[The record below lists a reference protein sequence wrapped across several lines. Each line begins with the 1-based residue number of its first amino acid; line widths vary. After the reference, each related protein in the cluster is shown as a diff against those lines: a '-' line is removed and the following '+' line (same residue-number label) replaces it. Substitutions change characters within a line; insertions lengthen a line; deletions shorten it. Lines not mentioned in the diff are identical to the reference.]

1 MVAVFTGNGLGL
13 FNTSLTQLGGALGGS
28 GGLGQDRS
36 RQLVNLATGNVLVQG
51 QDEYLSF
58 RGLGLGFERTYNSQ
72 GQASEVGADGWLTGF
87 ERRVV
92 LQSGTFNTAGSMMR
106 RYTGDG
112 AYQDFTYVSANT
124 YLSTGGDGAH
134 DTLNW
139 TAGSSTWTYVEGSSR
154 REELY
159 ADHANATLLGRLT
172 RIRDLK
178 SDGTTPVTWDVLYDA
193 SNRISEIRANDG
205 ASTGEAL
212 VFGYDGSGRLSS
224 VSTRENGIVRSQVSY
239 GYDGQGRLLNVTTDL
254 TPDNAGDNAWDGA
267 TLSNNNGKLYRTE
280 YTYEGATLR
289 LASLKQSDGTLVSYT
304 YHADGRVK
312 TVTQGDSNI
321 DDTDGLGETTSYAY
335 GTGSTTVTDSLGRAW
350 VYAYDANG
358 QLSSVTGPAIAGQSD
373 ITTYQYDAAG
383 NLTQAQT
390 VRGGITLSLLDY
402 QYDANGNLVW
412 QWDAQGNAISRTY
425 NANNQLL
432 TETRYTG
439 VDADRNGGVSA
450 PTGGLTT
457 QYVYDA
463 QNRVRFVV
471 NALGEVTEF
480 TYATSGNGIGQRN
493 AVRQYLGGVDTGASW
508 TESVLVAWATG
519 VEKANSTLVEFVYD
533 LAGRLSQ
540 RNDYAGVDGN
550 GAGVVDAATAITRYI
565 YSAQDLL
572 LQQITLHGAGR
583 TPTGAAQSGSE
594 VMDYAYDGMGRL
606 LSVLS
611 RDSGLT
617 NNDANTVQ
625 TTYAYIDSAYQI
637 AVTNDLGAVR
647 TETRNR
653 AGRVVS
659 VTEADKAVAPT
670 ITRTTTHTYDGAG
683 QLRISQDAGGGLSYF
698 FYDGKGRLEATV
710 DATGAGVRNTYD
722 GLDRVVGTRAY
733 AGRVTTTGWTTLAT
747 LPTGWAGTG
756 LVDNDALD
764 RVSATTYDTAGR
776 IATVTD
782 GLASSTQRS
791 ITTYTYDAAGRLLQT
806 RQTDSVATAATAR
819 VVRYFYD
826 NAGRQIGQLDA
837 EGYLT
842 ESAYDRAGRLVSQ
855 VRYATVSP
863 SAQWASGTLA
873 QLRPPLNANNDQTTH
888 YYYNGR
894 GQLVGTLDAQGYL
907 SELIV
912 DEAGNTRAERRYATA
927 VTWAGTDTLS
937 TLRSRAGIHRE
948 SRLAYNGLGQLL
960 ARTNAEGTVTRYTYD
975 EAGRLVKTESAQGT
989 SEIREN
995 NRRYNVFGELIG
1007 ELGGEGS
1014 VQLLAGMSEAQL
1026 DAVYAQYGVR
1036 HSYDAL
1042 GRRIESIDAGGNKS
1056 WYFYDSVGRLTFTVK
1071 GVADSGNVLN
1081 ALGEVSELRYTAFGE
1096 VSESL
1101 VYTGRIAI
1109 PVAGDRNSVSGA
1121 IGTLSYAA
1129 ATDTRRQFAYTTR
1142 GQLAS
1147 TTDAE
1152 NTLTQYN
1159 YDAFGQLSRQVSAV
1173 GTAAVSTTDFLYD
1186 RRGLSTRRTDG
1197 VGAAVERFG
1206 TQSYDAFGRVIGA
1219 VDGRGS
1225 TTSFTYDRLGRQLT
1239 TSQVVSGR
1247 TETVTVSYNA
1257 YERVSVTDAKG
1268 QTTSY
1273 SYSPTARTLAV
1284 ATLEGITVTTAYNR
1298 HGQVLTVSDV
1308 WGQATSYTYNRDG
1321 QLTGTTDPLYQTA
1334 TQEYDVRGLLVATVD
1349 ASGRRVE
1356 LRYDAVGRVLQ
1367 RIVDPGAGKL
1377 NLTTS
1382 YAYDGQGRQ
1391 LTVADPSGRVSGY
1404 SYDREGRLTQVTQD
1418 PAGLNLR
1425 STYSYD
1431 AQGRQVTVTQGAATA
1446 SAQVTQYAFDAL
1458 GRRTSETLNP
1468 GGLNLTTQYAYDK
1481 NDNVVRRT
1489 DANGAITRYYYDE
1502 ADRLIFTV
1510 DPLGGLTRNWY
1521 DLNGSLAAVRS
1532 FSQKLTPAQLTGLSD
1547 ASTIAQLDALAVWNA
1562 NDLSQYQIY
1571 DHDGRLR
1578 FQIDVSGR
1586 VRETLYDPLG
1596 RVVGTR
1602 SYAASFALGVLNLSS
1617 QLHAG
1622 TATLADITVAKND
1635 ALDQLNWQVLDEAG
1649 RVRYTVDGLGN
1660 VQELYYDAADRH
1672 VGTRSMATA
1681 IALNAGLRS
1690 RLETGTVLLTDLA
1703 SVIYSDAKDLRSY
1716 QVLDAVG
1723 RLRYTV
1729 DAFGSVQEYSLDAA
1743 GRTVGTRRYGQAI
1756 VVDATLLEKLKA
1768 GTATVADLAAKV
1780 TANDALDQRGYQVFD
1795 EAGRLRLSID
1805 AQGNA
1810 QELRYDATGRV
1821 IQQLTYGTAIAAA
1834 TLSANLAAL
1843 KAGTVSVATAVGWVS
1858 SQEATARMT
1867 TSIWDAGGR
1876 LRYTLA
1882 RTGSTYMV
1890 SELRYDAVG
1899 RVVAQVAYATTIPT
1913 ATAGTVAAI
1922 AAAVTTAGG
1931 DAAAN
1936 QRMTRM
1942 VYDADGQVR
1951 YTVDDLGGVTE
1962 RRYNGLGQLVEA
1974 RQYALAIPTS
1984 TAATEAAV
1992 ATAVAGQTGA
2002 NVRITTT
2009 TYDGAGRVSTVTDAA
2024 GKSEFYGY
2032 DALGN
2037 RTSYTNKLG
2046 NVWTYGYDAAGRR
2059 ISETSPAIKVA
2070 VADAAGVVSLVT
2082 RTVVTQIAY
2091 DALGN
2096 VTQRTEDATGAK
2108 PRITQYQY
2116 DNRGHQI
2123 KTIFPDAGAIDPATG
2138 AINATG
2144 TTPTIEVTYNALGQA
2159 VVQKDVRGNYS
2170 YKTYDSLGQLAYE
2183 VDQEGY
2189 VTGYTYNAFGEQ
2201 ATLRRYASRLGAI
2214 GGWSAGTAISLPQ
2227 LTASVVIPSATLDRT
2242 LTTSYDSL
2250 GRQTQV
2256 QQSAVT
2262 YVKADGTM
2270 ATGTPTTQF
2279 TYNSYGEVVKTAV
2292 LLDAANNVWTNTYQ
2306 YYDELGHNTVTV
2318 DAEGY
2323 VSTTVYNAMGEV
2335 TQSTEH
2341 ARALSSV
2348 AMAALTTATAPAAPS
2363 TGDALTGY
2371 DRVMRWE
2378 YDAMGRKLS
2387 EIVVRRYQNAD
2398 GSAGVRD
2405 VKTDYTYD
2413 NAGRATMVTSD
2424 AGTAHAAVTTT
2435 EYDALDRVVSVK
2447 EPVRATLVGNSESLL
2462 LGNTAVGLGSAALYA
2477 QVSPYTTMA
2486 YDGFGNLVAVRRYAN
2501 GWAAGAPA
2509 PGATDDARDQV
2520 QVTRYDWQGRAVWE
2534 KDGEGNLTT
2543 RTYDAADHLLSTRY
2557 TLTAG
2562 TMASSVVVATAVY
2575 DKAGRQ
2581 TSNQLTRG
2589 GVTDS
2594 SESVSYNAF
2603 GEIISKGY
2611 VAGNEP
2617 LLYGYDQA
2625 GRLVSDN
2632 QTGATRNYGYNLA
2645 GHQVKEWHQ
2654 AYLSVG
2660 VSTTAVTRTL
2670 TDRLGRTVQ
2679 VQLPSNSA
2687 DAGVVNTLSQRVDR
2701 WGNVIEVVDGRGY
2714 QTNYQYNDQNKLV
2727 RETRPLV
2734 KVVKD
2739 TVEGTWQRPEQFWY
2753 YDALG
2758 RLVGNRDANG
2768 NLTRYE
2774 YDAAGQQTRVV
2785 DANGDATT
2793 TAYDGLGQ
2801 AQYTQNPLGYVTF
2814 KQYDR
2819 LGRVK
2824 AHGDYLNAA
2833 VGVAREK
2840 KTQESYLLNIN
2851 GDRLQVTDAM
2861 GKVTKYDYDSRSL
2874 LLRSQSAT
2882 GVIMEYAYDLGGHKA
2897 RETYNLAHAALADR
2911 DGESVREN
2919 EQSWDYDYFGRLID
2933 HNDLSRRDYDYSY
2946 DAASGQLITETNSS
2960 GLSRVT
2966 LYYANGQV
2974 REIQQNGSTYRY
2986 EYDSSG
2992 NRTIEQSITSDS
3004 RGEAVNVRTE
3014 IVYDSHNRM
3023 QRIVQDDTLTTQRV
3037 FELTYDYDAAGNR
3050 TRVEAKTGY
3059 GENTTPIDKIDQAPV
3074 VIGLP
3079 SDRTVRSGVASQF
3092 RVRLSDVFR
3101 DPEGKPLTATA
3112 VGVTGGVEAALPSWL
3127 TYQVDTV
3134 TGEMVF
3140 TTTAGSS
3147 AALGQDFTIRLKAAD
3162 SSQTAMTSFTLRVRT
3177 NTAPVNVVGAPGSY
3191 NVKIG
3196 TPWTLELAAGTYFTD
3211 ADVGD
3216 SLRIGINGTLPAW
3229 LLVDTGNPSTLRL
3242 GIVSGQTPTAG
3253 DYVLTLVGTDDLG
3266 ATVSRTITLHVANNA
3281 PPTLVGTI
3289 ANQEATPGR
3298 SFSLERN
3305 LSSLFVD
3312 SNGDAITLQAT
3323 LSDGSALPSW
3333 LSFQYLNDQAVPQ
3346 LRFSGQVPG
3355 NAANGTTLQIRI
3367 VATDS
3372 DGAPTATTFSLTLL
3386 NNRAPT
3392 VVTPL
3397 PTQSLKL
3404 NDNYNFQFPVASLF
3418 SDPEFDALTFVLEHT
3433 NSAATS
3439 WLRLSVDDASGV
3451 ITLSGKPTS
3460 STQNVGDFTV
3470 RIVARDAAGLTTPTT
3485 VNFHVTGD
3493 NAPVIN
3499 SAVTIPAR
3507 TANIGRSFSFTL
3519 PAGMFT
3525 DPDGDTLSHS
3535 LMLGTFHPEV
3545 PAQGGELYE
3554 PPYWSYSALPAWMTF
3569 DPASMTFSG
3578 TVPANETERS
3588 MTLGVLAYDGKWTSS
3603 RNFSFSLATFVN
3615 SAPAYTPGSLPAR
3628 ALVHGGSVDFAL
3640 PAGAFVDA
3648 DGDAITYTA
3657 QVQVGS
3663 TWVALSTLG
3672 LSINATTGRITGT
3685 ATNLTQ
3691 ATYNARILA
3700 SDGSAQ
3706 GTGTFIFSV
3715 NNTPPTVIAI
3725 PAQTAYRNVPWSF
3738 SLLPFFSDV
3747 NQDAL
3752 TFTATGLP
3760 TGLTLSSAGQIT
3772 GATGL
3777 ALGGYT
3783 VTITANDGRGG
3794 TVSQSFTLNLANT
3807 GPTAPTIPNQTA
3819 TAGSSWSYAIPAF
3832 TDPNGDAL
3840 TYTVTGLPSWMTF
3853 TAGNLTLSGTPA
3865 PVGTWTITVTA
3876 KDPSNVS
3883 VSKSFT
3889 VTTPNVAPVVANV
3902 IGAQTVGRNLPWSFQ
3917 VPANTFSDVNNDTLT
3932 YSVGTLPS
3940 GISFNPANR
3949 TFSGTP
3955 TVLGNHSLTVTVS
3968 DGNGG
3973 TRSTSFTLSVVN
3985 NPPQYNGGLVTR
3997 TPLEGSAISWTLPGG
4012 TFTDANGDGLGYT
4025 LMVERP
4031 GYYEGYTGPF
4041 NEPLERWVEP
4051 VWLAASA
4058 AGLSINGSNGTISG
4072 TATPMSLPNKAVG
4085 DPRAFSYRVKI
4096 IGSDGSA
4103 AVEGIFDVAL
4113 NRAPAPQA
4121 ISNSSIRQNVA
4132 WSTTLPV
4139 FVDSDAL
4146 TYTVSGLPPGLSFNP
4161 GNRVVSGT
4169 PSTAG
4174 TYTVTYT
4181 ANDGRGG
4188 VGSTSFVVTVYA
4200 NSAPVAPAVSNLSGT
4215 TGTAFSTLLNAFTDA
4230 NHDTLVYTA
4239 TGLPPGLSFNAS
4251 TRVISGTPTT
4261 AGTYTVTYTANDSMG
4276 GVTATSFQI
4285 TVTAAPAPNQPPVI
4299 QNSIEDE
4306 YALADRNWSFIVPAD
4321 TFLDPNGDT
4330 LTYSASNMPSGM
4342 TFDPATRRFAMRTP
4356 KNTLG
4361 ATFSNITVTVSDG
4374 RGGTVSDSFNLY
4386 VDQWDPALEGLSSGD
4401 TSQSFIAAEPM
4412 GEAGLETQSV
4422 TALAAVVS
4430 TQSWYAYDKLNRMV
4444 VSNGQLSNG
4453 QVVLQQGNNS
4463 YGISYDGA
4471 GNEVAQQRWRY
4482 VGGQWQMHVTQQNY
4496 SQRGEL
4502 LLTFNEGQLGLGQG
4516 GQVTERRTYDDA
4528 GRMTERRSFF
4538 PPGHKYDWIDDE
4550 GSPVQVRVDGM
4561 LASYEAYTYDDDG
4574 RVLTQVQRNR
4584 SDDTVVRTPYGYPA
4598 NPQRSLLTWI
4608 GALHDWQLLGGAVD
4622 LAQDPLALS
4631 ETTTVSYA
4639 NGASTGY
4646 DAAGRVKGYTY
4657 QGLSSGNAP
4666 FTHTYTTTY
4675 VGWDSYREA
4684 TITGES
4690 TNTDYKTTTSTMSY
4704 DVAGRQTEIREHT
4717 NYASLDDRLRT
4728 FAYDGNGMIVSRR
4741 DGTLDGATF
4750 EQNATG
4756 AALARMNLHNV
4767 YANGQQVAGLDE
4779 AGKLD
4784 VISRLTAFSNSD
4796 SGSTQV
4802 TVQTGETLRGLAQR
4816 IYGNANL
4823 WYVIAEANALSDEEA
4838 TLPAGIT
4845 LSVPE
4850 VKTSAND
4857 AQTFKPYNPSE
4868 ITGPTSPGLPY
4879 IEPPDKGCG
4888 TLGMVIMVV
4897 IAVVIAVYAGPAA
4910 TAYFQSAFG
4919 ATAVA
4924 VGTTTVMMGST
4935 AAVVGGAIVGGAVTG
4950 AAAAAASSAA
4960 GSAMGVASFSWR
4972 GVAAGAVTG
4981 AITAGL
4987 SSGYG
4992 SVGQAVDA
5000 TRYGKAAALALGYA
5014 GANYAGQKLAG
5025 MDVSFNWNS
5034 VAASVVGS
5042 IVSAKVAPALVD
5054 KMNLE
5059 SSQAYAFAS
5068 GITGGMV
5075 SAAVRSSFGETLHR
5089 SDYFSI
5095 VIDAF
5100 GNALAN
5106 ANARASQGRQASP
5119 AAQTDDWGSGGW
5131 GGALDLADPNYR
5143 PEWLYGDASNRISQ
5157 SHSELVAVQAQLAE
5171 QGILP
5176 STSGSAAG
5184 ADSGTPTGYYVPT
5197 LDEVNFSLN
5206 PLTAGSRSN
5215 QLLADTLA
5223 YHIGMANIGMEIP
5236 YAFPGFNASP
5246 AELVRHNEDLQSW
5259 VYQDRL
5265 MMGASTIETYA
5276 QAAELWK
5283 QDLTDSYNAGR
5294 DGSVAGDLLANA
5306 GIVFGTGGI
5315 SVFQGAASLLAI
5327 ASDKQSRI
5335 QAFTGLAHV
5344 VANPGETYGRAVA
5357 STTDFMEKPLDQQA
5371 NIIGSGAVAFVATA
5385 GTEMVAAKGL
5395 GMAGGF
5401 ASDTASM
5408 VRSLGRRDAFDL
5420 SFMDDP
5426 QGFARVADTI
5436 SSPRGHDIVANSA
5449 RAELIAESRAQS
5461 ALLKEKYGALSP
5473 EQRATRID
5481 ELSGLNYER
5490 RIGEAINNQEYV
5502 FRYLSE
5508 DGLNTSLRY
5517 GSVRGY
5523 TTTEFSHS
5531 SSAVAD
5537 GAQILPEWGV
5547 PKYGVAIPVNKL
5559 NGFSVA
5565 RPMGN
5570 RATVGWEAFTNSYP
5584 QAGAGGWSQFLINEV
5599 SIDQTYIFRLKP

>member
-13 FNTSLTQLGGALGGS
+13 FNTSLTQLGSALGGS

-51 QDEYLSF
+51 QDEYVSF
-58 RGLGLGFERTYNSQ
+58 RGLGMGFNRTYNSQ
-72 GQASEVGADGWLTGF
+72 GQVSDVGADGWLTGF

-92 LQSGTFNTAGSMMR
+92 LQSGTFNTAGSVMR

-124 YLSTGGDGAH
+124 YLSTDGDGAH

-139 TAGSSTWTYVEGSSR
+139 TAGSNTWTYVEGSSR

-159 ADHANATLLGRLT
+159 ADHADATLLGRLT

-178 SDGTTPVTWDVLYDA
+178 SDGTAPVTWDVLYDA

-205 ASTGEAL
+205 TSTGEAL

-254 TPDNAGDNAWDGA
+254 TPDNAGDNTWDGA

-280 YTYEGATLR
+280 YAYEGATLR

-321 DDTDGLGETTSYAY
+321 DDTDGLGETTTYAY
-335 GTGSTTVTDSLGRAW
+335 GTGTTTVTDSLGRAW

-358 QLSSVTGPAIAGQSD
+358 QLSSVTGPAVSGQSD

-390 VRGGITLSLLDY
+390 VRGGTTLSLLDY
-402 QYDANGNLVW
+402 QYDANGNLLW
-412 QWDAQGNAISRTY
+412 QWDAQGNAVSRTY

-439 VDADRNGGVSA
+439 VDADRNGSVSA
-450 PTGGLTT
+450 PSGGLTT
-457 QYVYDA
+457 YYVYDA

-471 NALGEVTEF
+471 SALGEVTEF
-480 TYATSGNGIGQRN
+480 TYAASGNGIGQRS
-493 AVRQYLGGVDTGASW
+493 AVRQYLGTAYGGTMS
-508 TESVLVAWATG
+508 ESALDSWATPLVKG
-519 VEKANSTLVEFVYD
+519 DSSLVEFSYD
-533 LAGRLSQ
+533 LNGRLTQ
-540 RNDYAGVDGN
+540 RNDYANVNTGT
-550 GAGVVDAATAITRYI
+550 GAGVLDAATAITRYV

-572 LQQITLHGAGR
+572 LQQITLRGVGR
-583 TPTGAAQSGSE
+583 TLAGAEQSGSE
-594 VMDYAYDGMGRL
+594 LVSYSYDGMGRL

-611 RDSGLT
+611 RDSGQA
-617 NNDANTVQ
+617 NNDATTIQ

-670 ITRTTTHTYDGAG
+670 VTRTASNTYDSAG
-683 QLRISQDAGGGLSYF
+683 QLRISQDAGGGRSYF
-698 FYDGKGRLEATV
+698 FYDAKGRLEATV
-710 DATGAGVRNTYD
+710 DATGAGVRNAYD
-722 GLDRVVGTRAY
+722 ALDRIVGTRAY
-733 AGRVTTTGWTTLAT
+733 AGRVTTTGWTTLAN
-747 LPTGWAGTG
+747 LPAGWAGTG

-776 IATVTD
+776 IATFTD
-782 GLASSTQRS
+782 GIASSTQRT
-791 ITTYTYDAAGRLLQT
+791 ITTYAYDAAGRLLRT
-806 RQTDSVATAATAR
+806 LQTDSVATVATAR
-819 VVRYFYD
+819 AVRYFYD

-842 ESAYDRAGRLVSQ
+842 ESSYDRAGRLVSQ
-855 VRYATVSP
+855 LRYATVSP
-863 SAQWASGTLA
+863 AAQWTSGTLA
-873 QLRPPLNANNDQTTH
+873 QLRPSLNASNDQTTR

-907 SELIV
+907 TELIV
-912 DEAGNTRAERRYATA
+912 DEGGNTRAERRYAA
-927 VTWAGTDTLS
+927 ALTWVGTDTLG
-937 TLRSRAGIHRE
+937 TLRDRAGTQRE
-948 SRLAYNGLGQLL
+948 SRMAYNGLGQLL
-960 ARTNAEGTVTRYTYD
+960 TQTNAEGTVTRYTYD

-989 SEIREN
+989 SEVREN
-995 NRRYNVFGELIG
+995 NRRYNVFGEVIG
-1007 ELGGEGS
+1007 ELAGEGS

-1081 ALGEVSELRYTAFGE
+1081 ALGEVTESRYTAFGE
-1096 VSESL
+1096 VSENL
-1101 VYTGRIAI
+1101 VYTGRISI

-1147 TTDAE
+1147 ATNAE
-1152 NTLTQYN
+1152 NGLTQYS
-1159 YDAFGQLSRQVSAV
+1159 YDAFGQLSRQVTAV
-1173 GTAAVSTTDFLYD
+1173 GTAAASTTDFLYD

-1197 VGAAVERFG
+1197 VGTTVERFG
-1206 TQSYDAFGRVIGA
+1206 TQSYDAFGRLIGA

-1225 TTSFTYDRLGRQLT
+1225 TTSSTYDRLGRQLT
-1239 TSQVVSGR
+1239 TSQVVAGR
-1247 TETVTVSYNA
+1247 TETVTLGYNA

-1268 QTTSY
+1268 QITSY
-1273 SYSPTARTLAV
+1273 SYSPTARTLTV
-1284 ATLEGITVTTAYNR
+1284 ATPEGVVVTTAYTR
-1298 HGQVLTVSDV
+1298 HGQVLTVSDL
-1308 WGQATSYTYNRDG
+1308 WGQATSYTYNHDG
-1321 QLTGTTDPLYQTA
+1321 QLISTTDPLYQTA
-1334 TQEYDVRGLLVATVD
+1334 TQQYDARGLLVATVD

-1391 LTVADPSGRVSGY
+1391 VTVTDPSGRVSGY
-1404 SYDREGRLTQVTQD
+1404 SYDREGRLTQIAQD
-1418 PAGLNLR
+1418 PTGLNLR
-1425 STYSYD
+1425 TTYAYD
-1431 AQGRQVTVTQGAATA
+1431 AQGRQVTVTQGATTA
-1446 SAQVTQYAFDAL
+1446 SAQITQYAFDAL
-1458 GRRTSETLNP
+1458 GRRTSETVNP
-1468 GGLNLTTQYAYDK
+1468 GGLNLTTQYTYDK

-1489 DANGAITRYYYDE
+1489 DANGAVTRYYYDE

-1510 DPLGGLTRNWY
+1510 DPLGGMTRNWY
-1521 DLNGSLAAVRS
+1521 DLNGSLVAVRS
-1532 FSQKLTPAQLTGLSD
+1532 FSQTLTPAQLAGLGD
-1547 ASTIAQLDALAVWNA
+1547 ASTIPQLDLLAAWNA
-1562 NDLSQYQIY
+1562 NDLSQYQVY
-1571 DHDGRLR
+1571 DRDGRLR

-1586 VRETLYDPLG
+1586 VRETLYDPLN

-1602 SYAASFALGVLNLSS
+1602 SYAASFALGVLSLSS
-1617 QLHAG
+1617 QLLAG
-1622 TATLADITVAKND
+1622 TVTVADITVAKSD
-1635 ALDQLNWQVLDEAG
+1635 ALDQVSWQVLDQAG
-1649 RVRYTVDGLGN
+1649 RVRYTVDALGN
-1660 VQELYYDAADRH
+1660 VQELYYDAANRH
-1672 VGTRSMATA
+1672 VGTRHLATPVT
-1681 IALNAGLRS
+1681 LNTGLRG
-1690 RLETGTVLLTDLA
+1690 RLETGTVELSDLA
-1703 SVIYSDAKDLRSY
+1703 SLIYNDVKDLRNY
-1716 QVLDAVG
+1716 QVLDAAG

-1729 DAFGSVQEYSLDAA
+1729 DAFGSVQEYSLDTA
-1743 GRTVGTRRYGQAI
+1743 GRTMGTRRYGQAI

-1768 GTATVADLAAKV
+1768 GTATTADLTAKI

-1810 QELRYDATGRV
+1810 QELRYDAVGRV
-1821 IQQLTYGTAIAAA
+1821 IQQLAYGTAIAAA

-1882 RTGSTYMV
+1882 RTGSVYTV

-1899 RVVAQVAYATTIPT
+1899 RVVAQLVYAKTIATATT
-1913 ATAGTVAAI
+1913 GTLAAVAA
-1922 AAAVTTAGG
+1922 ALTAAGG

-1951 YTVDDLGGVTE
+1951 YTIDDLGGVTE
-1962 RRYNGLGQLVEA
+1962 RRYNGLGQVVEA

-1984 TAATEAAV
+1984 TVATEAALT
-1992 ATAVAGQTGA
+1992 TAVGLASAG
-2002 NVRITTT
+2002 VRITTT
-2009 TYDGAGRVSTVTDAA
+2009 TYDNAGRVATVTDAA
-2024 GKSEFYGY
+2024 GKSESYGY

-2046 NVWTYGYDAAGRR
+2046 NVWTYAYDAAGRR
-2059 ISETSPAIKVA
+2059 TSETSPAIRVA
-2070 VADAAGVVSLVT
+2070 TASASGVVSFVT

-2144 TTPTIEVTYNALGQA
+2144 ATPSIEVSYNALGQA

-2170 YKTYDSLGQLAYE
+2170 YKTYDRLGQLAYE

-2201 ATLRRYASRLGAI
+2201 ATLRRYATRLGAI
-2214 GGWSAGTAISLPQ
+2214 GGWSAGSAITLPQ
-2227 LTASVVIPSATLDRT
+2227 LTATVVIPSATLDRT

-2250 GRQTQV
+2250 GQQTQV

-2262 YVKADGTM
+2262 YVKTDGNTAM
-2270 ATGTPTTQF
+2270 GTPTTQF

-2292 LLDAANNVWTNTYQ
+2292 LLDAANNVWANTYQ

-2323 VSTTVYNAMGEV
+2323 VSTIAYNAMGEV
-2335 TQSTEH
+2335 IQSTEH

-2348 AMAALTTATAPAAPS
+2348 AMAALTTTTAPAAPS

-2371 DRVMRWE
+2371 DRILRWE

-2398 GSAGVRD
+2398 GSAGARD

-2413 NAGRATMVTSD
+2413 NAGRATAVTSD
-2424 AGTAHAAVTTT
+2424 AGTAQAAVTTT

-2447 EPVRATLVGNSESLL
+2447 EPVRATLIGTSESLL
-2462 LGNTAVGLGSAALYA
+2462 LGNTAVGLGTAALYA

-2557 TLTAG
+2557 TLTG
-2562 TMASSVVVATAVY
+2562 GSVASSVVLATAAY
-2575 DKAGRQ
+2575 DKIGRQ
-2581 TSNQLTRG
+2581 VSNQLARG
-2589 GVTDS
+2589 GATES

-2603 GEIISKGY
+2603 GEITSKGF
-2611 VAGNEP
+2611 VTGNEP

-2654 AYLSVG
+2654 AYLSAG
-2660 VSTTAVTRTL
+2660 VFTNAVTRTL

-2679 VQLPSNSA
+2679 VQLPSNVA
-2687 DAGVVNTLSQRVDR
+2687 LATTINTLSQRVDR

-2714 QTNYQYNDQNKLV
+2714 QTNYQYNDQNKMV

-2734 KVVKD
+2734 NVVKNTD
-2739 TVEGTWQRPEQFWY
+2739 EGTWQRPEQFWY

-2785 DANGDATT
+2785 DANGDASL
-2793 TAYDGLGQ
+2793 TAFDALGQ
-2801 AQYTQNPLGYVTF
+2801 AQYAQNPLGYVTF

-2833 VGVAREK
+2833 VGIAREK

-2851 GDRLQVTDAM
+2851 GDRLQVTNAM

-2874 LLRSQSAT
+2874 LLRSQSAE
-2882 GVIMEYAYDLGGHKA
+2882 GVVMEYAYDLGGRKA
-2897 RETYNLAHAALADR
+2897 RETYNLTHVAGTDR
-2911 DGESVREN
+2911 DGESVRDH

-2933 HNDLSRRDYDYSY
+2933 HNDLSRRDYDYNY
-2946 DAASGQLITETNSS
+2946 DAASGQLISETNSD
-2960 GLSRVT
+2960 GLNRVT

-2974 REIQQNGSTYRY
+2974 REVQQNGSTYRY

-2992 NRTIEQSITSDS
+2992 NRTVEETVTSDS
-3004 RGEAVNVRTE
+3004 RGKAVNVRTE

-3023 QRIVQDDTLTTQRV
+3023 QRIVQDDNLSTQRV
-3037 FELTYDYDAAGNR
+3037 FELSYDYDAAGNR
-3050 TRVEAKTGY
+3050 TRVVARTGY
-3059 GENTTPIDKIDQAPV
+3059 GIDTTPIDKIDQPPE
-3074 VIGLP
+3074 VIGVP
-3079 SDRTVRSGVASQF
+3079 ANRTLRSGVASQF

-3101 DPEGKPLTATA
+3101 DPEGKPLSVSAIGLAANQMT
-3112 VGVTGGVEAALPSWL
+3112 EIALPSWL
-3127 TYQVDTV
+3127 TYQIDTV
-3134 TGEMVF
+3134 SGEVVF
-3140 TTTAGSS
+3140 TATAGSL
-3147 AALGQDFTIRLKAAD
+3147 AADGGEFAIRLKASD
-3162 SSQTAMTSFTLRVRT
+3162 SSQMAVIGFVLRVGT
-3177 NTAPVNVVGAPGSY
+3177 NTAPVNVMSAPASY
-3191 NVKIG
+3191 NVKIN
-3196 TPWTLELAAGTYFTD
+3196 TPWTLELAASTYFTD
-3211 ADVGD
+3211 VDVGD
-3216 SLRIGINGTLPAW
+3216 SLRIGVSGTRPAW
-3229 LLVDTGNPSTLRL
+3229 LLVDDTNPSALRL
-3242 GIVSGQTPTAG
+3242 GIDPAQTLIPGNYT
-3253 DYVLTLVGTDDLG
+3253 LTLVGTDEQGL
-3266 ATVSRTITLHVANNA
+3266 TVTRPITLYVANNA
-3281 PPTLVGTI
+3281 APTLVGTVG
-3289 ANQEATPGR
+3289 NQQATPGR
-3298 SFSLERN
+3298 SFTLERN
-3305 LSSLFVD
+3305 VSSLFVD
-3312 SNGDAITLQAT
+3312 SNGDAMTLQAT

-3346 LRFSGQVPG
+3346 LRFSGQVPS

-3372 DGAPTATTFSLTLL
+3372 DGAPTATTFTLTLL
-3386 NNRAPT
+3386 DNRAPT

-3404 NDNYNFQFPVASLF
+3404 NDNYNYQFPAASLF

-3470 RIVARDAAGLTTPTT
+3470 RIVARDAAGLTTPTI

-3493 NAPVIN
+3493 SSPVIN

-3507 TANIGRSFSFTL
+3507 TASIGRSFSFTL

-3525 DPDGDTLSHS
+3525 DPDGDVLSHS
-3535 LMLGTFHPEV
+3535 LMVGTFHPEV
-3545 PAQGGELYE
+3545 LAEGGELYE
-3554 PPYWSYSALPAWMTF
+3554 PPYWAYSALPVWMTF
-3569 DPASMTFSG
+3569 DPATMTFSG
-3578 TVPANETERS
+3578 TVPANETVRS

-3603 RNFSFSLATFVN
+3603 RNFSFSLATYVN

-3648 DGDAITYTA
+3648 DGDTINYTA

-3725 PAQTAYRNVPWSF
+3725 PAQTAYRNVPWNF

-3747 NQDAL
+3747 NQDTL
-3752 TFTATGLP
+3752 TFTTTGLLA
-3760 TGLTLSSAGQIT
+3760 GLTLSSAGLIT
-3772 GATGL
+3772 GSPSVGP
-3777 ALGGYT
+3777 GSYT
-3783 VTITANDGRGG
+3783 VTVTASDGRGG
-3794 TVSQSFTLNLANT
+3794 TVSQSFMLDVANT

-3819 TAGSSWSYAIPAF
+3819 TAGSNWSYAIPAF

-3840 TYTVTGLPSWMTF
+3840 TYTVIGLPSWMTF
-3853 TAGNLTLSGTPA
+3853 TAGTLTLSGSPA
-3865 PVGTWTITVTA
+3865 AVGTWTITVTA
-3876 KDPSNVS
+3876 RDPSNVS

-3889 VTTPNVAPVVANV
+3889 VTTPNVAPTVTNA
-3902 IGAQTVGRNLPWSFQ
+3902 IGTQTVGRNLPWNFQ

-3932 YSVGTLPS
+3932 YSVGALPS
-3940 GISFNPANR
+3940 GISFNPATR

-3973 TRSTSFTLSVVN
+3973 TRSTSFTFSVVN

-4012 TFTDANGDGLGYT
+4012 TFTDVNGDGLGYT

-4041 NEPLERWVEP
+4041 NEPMQRWVEP
-4051 VWLAASA
+4051 VWLSASA
-4058 AGLSINGSNGTISG
+4058 AGLSINSSNGTITG
-4072 TATPMSLPNKAVG
+4072 TATPVSLPNKAVG
-4085 DPRAFSYRVKI
+4085 DPRSFSYRVKV
-4096 IGSDGSA
+4096 IGSDGIA
-4103 AVEGIFDVAL
+4103 TAEGIFDVSL
-4113 NRAPAPQA
+4113 NRAPVPTAV
-4121 ISNSSIRQNVA
+4121 SNSSIRQNLA
-4132 WSTTLPV
+4132 WSTTLPG
-4139 FVDSDAL
+4139 FSDSDPL
-4146 TYTVSGLPPGLSFNP
+4146 TYTVSGLPPGLSFNAST
-4161 GNRVVSGT
+4161 RVISGT
-4169 PSTAG
+4169 PNTAG

-4188 VGSTSFVVTVYA
+4188 VGSTSFVITVHA
-4200 NSAPVAPAVSNLSGT
+4200 NIVPVAPAVSNLSGT
-4215 TGTAFSTLLNAFTDA
+4215 TGTAFSTVLGPFTDA
-4230 NHDTLVYTA
+4230 NLDTLTYTA

-4261 AGTYTVTYTANDSMG
+4261 AGTYTVTYTANDGMG
-4276 GVTATSFQI
+4276 GITSTSFQI
-4285 TVTAAPAPNQPPVI
+4285 AVAATPAPNQPPVVQLAI
-4299 QNSIEDE
+4299 PDQS
-4306 YALADRNWSFIVPAD
+4306 AFADRNWSYIVPAN

-4356 KNTLG
+4356 KNTNG
-4361 ATFSNITVTVSDG
+4361 AQFLNITVTVSDG
-4374 RGGTVSDSFNLY
+4374 RGGTASDSFSLY
-4386 VDQWDPALEGLSSGD
+4386 VDQWDPAIPNLQAED
-4401 TSQSFIAAEPM
+4401 PTQSFVAAPLAES
-4412 GEAGLETQSV
+4412 GLQAQSA
-4422 TALAAVVS
+4422 TALAAEVS
-4430 TQSWYAYDKLNRMV
+4430 TTSWYAYDKLNRMV

-4471 GNEVAQQRWRY
+4471 GNEVAQQRWRFI
-4482 VGGQWQMHVTQQNY
+4482 GNQWQLNVIQQNY

-4502 LLTFNEGQLGLGQG
+4502 LLTFSEGQVGMGQAS
-4516 GQVTERRTYDDA
+4516 QVTERRTYDDA
-4528 GRMTERRSFF
+4528 GRMVERRSFF
-4538 PPGHKYDWIDDE
+4538 PPGRRYDWIVEEDG
-4550 GSPVQVRVDGM
+4550 GSPVSVYVGGM
-4561 LASYEAYTYDDDG
+4561 LASYEANTYDDDG
-4574 RVLTQVQRNR
+4574 RLLTQVRRDR
-4584 SDDTVVRTPYGYPA
+4584 SDELVLLTPAGHPA
-4598 NPQRSLLTWI
+4598 NPQRSLLAWV
-4608 GALHDWQLLGGAVD
+4608 GVVFNWLGDSSGVNQ
-4622 LAQDPLALS
+4622 AQDPLALGDV
-4631 ETTTVSYA
+4631 TKVSYA
-4639 NGASTGY
+4639 PTATTGY

-4657 QGLSSGNAP
+4657 EGLTASGAT
-4666 FTHTYTTTY
+4666 FTHTYKYLTY
-4675 VGWDSYREA
+4675 AGWDSYREGV
-4684 TITGES
+4684 IKGES
-4690 TNTDYKTTTSTMSY
+4690 SDSNYKITTSTMTY
-4704 DVAGRQTEIREHT
+4704 DVAGRQTEIKEHT
-4717 NYASLDDRLRT
+4717 ESGNMDDRIRS
-4728 FAYDGNGMIVSRR
+4728 FSYDGNGMILSRR
-4741 DGTLDGATF
+4741 DGTLHNNAFTQD
-4750 EQNATG
+4750 ATG
-4756 AALARMNLHNV
+4756 AALLRMNLHNV
-4767 YANGQQVAGLDE
+4767 YANGQQVAGLNE

-4796 SGSTQV
+4796 TGSTQV
-4802 TVQTGETLRGLAQR
+4802 TVQAGETLRGLAQR

-4838 TLPAGIT
+4838 ALPAGIT

-4868 ITGPTSPGLPY
+4868 LTGPTSPGLPY
-4879 IEPPDKGCG
+4879 IEPPDAGCN
-4888 TLGMVIMVV
+4888 GMMMMLMIVV
-4897 IAVVIAVYAGPAA
+4897 AVVVSVFVPVLAPIMS
-4910 TAYFQSAFG
+4910 TALGVG
-4919 ATAVA
+4919 ATAGAVA
-4924 VGTTTVMMGST
+4924 AGFVVGTAASVAAQGVGSALGVTSFSWRQAAMDGVT
-4935 AAVVGGAIVGGAVTG
+4935 AALTAGLAN
-4950 AAAAAASSAA
+4950 
-4960 GSAMGVASFSWR
+4960 GSAMGKMAKVLGNNRFATGAVSGVLGNLGNQAIQRVVGMEAHFSW
-4972 GVAAGAVTG
+4972 
-4981 AITAGL
+4981 
-4987 SSGYG
+4987 
-4992 SVGQAVDA
+4992 
-5000 TRYGKAAALALGYA
+5000 K
-5014 GANYAGQKLAG
+5014 
-5025 MDVSFNWNS
+5025 S
-5034 VAASVVGS
+5034 VAASA
-5042 IVSAKVAPALVD
+5042 VSSGISASVTPYLTNGLGQVESAL
-5054 KMNLE
+5054 
-5059 SSQAYAFAS
+5059 AS
-5068 GITGGMV
+5068 GMAGGMV
-5075 SAAVRSSFGETLHR
+5075 SLHTRRAMGFGDRIDYGAIAA
-5089 SDYFSI
+5089 
-5095 VIDAF
+5095 DAF
-5100 GNALAN
+5100 GNALRNAVARPSTSVSLEENSSTDLGLSGDGGSPDLFNSNYRPDWLYGEGAQQTAAAQQWWGLATQRAALNERIAEMDRRSGGMDASVAN
-5106 ANARASQGRQASP
+5106 AEQGAGYRVPYDWEIDPSQNLNAAAVRYTLMGHSIDYAMWRVSTGNPLPRAFDLPDINAPATEWLRWNKDLQAALYNGAQKQVNVNDPANGVDALLSGVKPGLEELTAGMHDGVMNATNGVEAAAYSTEYAVMKVVTTTFGGIADGGRLITNTGLRKQAILGMAHAVTHPGATLTQGWQSWRNMSLEDKAATGGSMLVGLTALASKVGAVRFANAAGVRSTATATRGFDAIEKWGTYEVADKIPGAP
-5119 AAQTDDWGSGGW
+5119 AVAFERLGDATTSPW
-5131 GGALDLADPNYR
+5131 LADPRVGVRLHIESFRDGGSFLIPKSKWDLFN
-5143 PEWLYGDASNRISQ
+5143 EGKALIGDGTGQFITTRGAMDKLLLEADGNLA
-5157 SHSELVAVQAQLAE
+5157 LVKQRLSVPQE
-5171 QGILP
+5171 YWNEEILRVDVHNP
-5176 STSGSAAG
+5176 LLHNARF
-5184 ADSGTPTGYYVPT
+5184 PTGF
-5197 LDEVNFSLN
+5197 ER
-5206 PLTAGSRSN
+5206 G
-5215 QLLADTLA
+5215 
-5223 YHIGMANIGMEIP
+5223 
-5236 YAFPGFNASP
+5236 
-5246 AELVRHNEDLQSW
+5246 
-5259 VYQDRL
+5259 
-5265 MMGASTIETYA
+5265 
-5276 QAAELWK
+5276 
-5283 QDLTDSYNAGR
+5283 
-5294 DGSVAGDLLANA
+5294 
-5306 GIVFGTGGI
+5306 
-5315 SVFQGAASLLAI
+5315 
-5327 ASDKQSRI
+5327 
-5335 QAFTGLAHV
+5335 
-5344 VANPGETYGRAVA
+5344 ANP
-5357 STTDFMEKPLDQQA
+5357 Q
-5371 NIIGSGAVAFVATA
+5371 
-5385 GTEMVAAKGL
+5385 
-5395 GMAGGF
+5395 
-5401 ASDTASM
+5401 
-5408 VRSLGRRDAFDL
+5408 
-5420 SFMDDP
+5420 
-5426 QGFARVADTI
+5426 
-5436 SSPRGHDIVANSA
+5436 
-5449 RAELIAESRAQS
+5449 
-5461 ALLKEKYGALSP
+5461 
-5473 EQRATRID
+5473 
-5481 ELSGLNYER
+5481 
-5490 RIGEAINNQEYV
+5490 
-5502 FRYLSE
+5502 FRW
-5508 DGLNTSLRY
+5508 G
-5517 GSVRGY
+5517 GY
-5523 TTTEFSHS
+5523 TLGGQPE
-5531 SSAVAD
+5531 AVVD
-5537 GAQILPEWGV
+5537 QI
-5547 PKYGVAIPVNKL
+5547 PKMLLIDNIPK
-5559 NGFSVA
+5559 NGF
-5565 RPMGN
+5565 
-5570 RATVGWEAFTNSYP
+5570 TVDP
-5584 QAGAGGWSQFLINEV
+5584 AGL
-5599 SIDQTYIFRLKP
+5599 R